1 MDFWDNPEEELRFQA
16 YAERLEREG
25 RWVRNEIKIKRKTKK
40 ADPIPYEQIAELYN
54 DFAEATKN
62 PQIETLSDS
71 RKRIIKKA
79 WNLDTK
85 HKKPEARTNSLEYF
99 ERLFGYAK
107 ENVKPG
113 SFLHGDTPRADS
125 HANWRPSFEFVLR
138 EETHLGLREG
148 KY

>member
-1 MDFWDNPEEELRFQA
+1 MQGWSDVEIDLYCKFRDQ
-16 YAERLEREG
+16 LERDG
-25 RWVRNEIKIKRKTKK
+25 YIVQKIKRKTKK

-54 DFAEATKN
+54 DFAEATNN

-107 ENVKPG
+107 NVKPG